1 MVGGVVLPYHLN
13 INCCILLW
21 VHTWSHLGL
30 VSLPDAP
37 LPLSGLSP
45 MWIGFHHRGLFPF
58 SPIPVIIGY
67 TIPQELITLL
77 QPLPYSLH
85 PPLTHS
91 QLFYG
96 IFPLTPLVLSITLA
110 SWERLITF
118 SWEDPWWASSLP
130 CLQNCELQRWAK
142 TVYLFLNSGPVAIEI
157 ASKVRYSL
165 RILFT
170 YFVITRA
177 NVCCVLTLAKH
188 RLF

>member
-1 MVGGVVLPYHLN
+1 MLPSPCLG
-13 INCCILLW
+13 CLLCELASTTE
-21 VHTWSHLGL
+21 VFFHFPQFL
-30 VSLPDAP
+30 SLSAIPFP
-37 LPLSGLSP
+37 KSLSP
-45 MWIGFHHRGLFPF
+45 YC
-58 SPIPVIIGY
+58 SPSLTPY
-67 TIPQELITLL
+67 TL
-77 QPLPYSLH
+77 
-85 PPLTHS
+85 PLTHS